1 MAFYTSNNLKYERQ
15 KHLESRFDELEHLWV
30 KRPGR
35 NKNCSLL
42 LGVIYYSPTFANPS
56 SWLPKFE
63 ELLSYV
69 KCTWDGE
76 LMIIGDFNLDLLCA
90 SKPGAAQYCD
100 ILEQFNL
107 TQIANKPT
115 RTTQTEHHLSMTSY

>member
-1 MAFYTSNNLKYERQ
+1 MSPYLATICFTKIEKKYVVEEWDFNNLKYERQ

-30 KRPGR
+30 KLPGR

-42 LGVIYYSPTFANPS
+42 LGVIYRSPNFTNPS

-69 KCTWDGE
+69 KSTWDGK
-76 LMIIGDFNLDLLCA
+76 LMITGDFNLDLLRT
-90 SKPGAAQYCD
+90 SKP
-100 ILEQFNL
+100 
-107 TQIANKPT
+107 
-115 RTTQTEHHLSMTSY
+115 